1 MLIIMV
7 LMMLFRDWLWMV
19 MNDDDDNMCVN
30 DQYRGEAFELGSR
43 VINRN
48 QMVLMLMTMMPGR
61 LAYT

>member
-30 DQYRGEAFELGSR
+30 DPYRGEAFELESR